1 MLRYLPHPT
10 AGVVPQIVSPL
21 DFKQAPLTFDQA
33 PPLLGASTRAILE
46 EIGVTPEQY
55 AALLAKGVI

>member
-1 MLRYLPHPT
+1 LPHPT

-21 DFKQAPLTFDQA
+21 NLTQAPLSFEQA
-33 PPLLGASTRAILE
+33 PPLLGASTEKILQ

-55 AALLAKGVI
+55 AALKARGVI